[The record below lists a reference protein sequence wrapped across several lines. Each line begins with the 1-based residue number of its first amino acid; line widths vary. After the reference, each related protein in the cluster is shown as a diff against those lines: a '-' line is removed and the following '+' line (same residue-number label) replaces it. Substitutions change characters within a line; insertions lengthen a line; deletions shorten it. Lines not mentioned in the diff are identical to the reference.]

1 MRLLFDQNLS
11 PRLVD
16 LLADAHP
23 GSAHVLSAGLD
34 CAPDEAV
41 WAYAKKQGFII
52 VTKDTDFHERSVI
65 HGAPPKVVWIRRGNC
80 STTMIEQILR
90 RHRGDIQQLS
100 NDSEISYLVL
110 I

>member
-16 LLADAHP
+16 ALSDVYP
-23 GSAHVLSAGLD
+23 GSVHVQTVGLGSATD
-34 CAPDEAV
+34 VEV
-41 WAYAKKQGFII
+41 WEYARGNHLII

-65 HGAPPKVVWIRRGNC
+65 LGAPPKVVWIRRGNC
-80 STTMIEQILR
+80 PTAAIGQILC
-90 RHRGDIQQLS
+90 RHNNDIRELAS
-100 NDSEISYLVL
+100 DNEASYLML

>member
-16 LLADAHP
+16 LLSDTHP
-23 GSAHVLSAGLD
+23 GSVHVLSVGLD
-34 CAPDEAV
+34 RALDDAV
-41 WAYAKKQGFII
+41 WAYAKQHGFII

-65 HGAPPKVVWIRRGNC
+65 DDTAPKVVWIRRGNC
-80 STTMIEQILR
+80 STTTIEQILR
-90 RHRGDIQQLS
+90 RHSADIQQLAD
-100 NDSEISYLVL
+100 DSEIRYLVL

>member
-1 MRLLFDQNLS
+1 VKLLFDQNLS

-16 LLADAHP
+16 LLSDLYP
-23 GSAHVLSAGLD
+23 ESAHVSSVGLD
-34 CAPDEAV
+34 RAPDDGV
-41 WAYAKKQGFII
+41 WNHAKQYGFIV

-65 HGAPPKVVWIRRGNC
+65 AGTPPKIIWIRRGNC

-90 RHRGDIQQLS
+90 RHRKDIQQLAGDT
-100 NDSEISYLVL
+100 NASYLVL

>member
-16 LLADAHP
+16 ALSDIYP
-23 GSAHVLSAGLD
+23 GSGHVQSAGLD
-34 CAPDEAV
+34 RAVDEEV
-41 WAYAKKQGFII
+41 WNHARQHHLII
-52 VTKDTDFHERSVI
+52 VTKDTDFHERSVLL
-65 HGAPPKVVWIRRGNC
+65 GAPPKVVWVRRGNC

-90 RHRGDIQQLS
+90 RHYNDIRQLS
-100 NDSEISYLVL
+100 TDSEATYLVL